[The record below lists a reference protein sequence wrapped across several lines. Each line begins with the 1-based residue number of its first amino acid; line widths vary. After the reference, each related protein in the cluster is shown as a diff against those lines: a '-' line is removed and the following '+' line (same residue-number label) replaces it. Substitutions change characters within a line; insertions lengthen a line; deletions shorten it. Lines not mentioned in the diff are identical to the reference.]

1 MRHVVRNRKLSR
13 TSAHRHALFRNQ
25 IASLIEHGRI
35 RTTHAKAKEL
45 RRVAEKVITR
55 ARQDT
60 VHARRLVRRWVP
72 DRTLVKKLFDEIAP
86 RFSDRPGGYTRILKL
101 GPRTGDS
108 AEMAILE
115 LVDYDEEGSGS

>member
-13 TSAHRHALFRNQ
+13 TSAHRRALFRNQ
-25 IASLIEHGRI
+25 LASLIEHGRI

-86 RFSDRPGGYTRILKL
+86 RFSDRPGGYTRVLKL
-101 GPRTGDS
+101 GPRTGDA